1 MTRADRTGPGE
12 APSAPQQY
20 GTIVVVGGG
29 CYGGYYVRQ
38 LRRARERG
46 ALTWERLI
54 VVDHDEDCGVAR
66 EHPADLELAVSD
78 WSGFFAEYLGG
89 EARDVDAIV
98 PSPLMPHLL
107 FEWLEQRARER
118 WPSRRVSIEMPGALS
133 GVPWQKEGGES
144 TRYVSFAEWMCPVN
158 CIEPRIC
165 PHTRDVRT
173 WSLPPSVRAH
183 VEAARANGEQLD
195 GPAIFH
201 CTHRAYGVGMIDV
214 RDVLGSERLLVEA
227 AERGEARLLVGT
239 VSHCHGALGV
249 LVVRELDTTATSDGS

>member
-1 MTRADRTGPGE
+1 MAAVMTHAERAEPGD
-12 APSAPQQY
+12 AHAIQQY

-38 LRRARERG
+38 LRRARDRN
-46 ALTWERLI
+46 AISFERLTVI
-54 VVDHDEDCGVAR
+54 DHDEDCAVAR
-66 EHPADLELAVSD
+66 EHPAEVDLVVSD
-78 WSGFFAEYLGG
+78 WSEFFAQFLGG
-89 EARDVDAIV
+89 DAGERDAIV

-107 FEWLEQRARER
+107 FQWLEQRARDR
-118 WPSRRVSIEMPGALS
+118 WPLRSVTTEMPGAVT

-165 PHTRDVRT
+165 PHTRDVRS
-173 WSLPPSVRAH
+173 WSLPPAVNAH
-183 VEAARANGEQLD
+183 LEAARAAGESLD
-195 GPAIFH
+195 GPAIFR

-214 RDVLGSERLLVEA
+214 TDVLASERMLVDSVESGA
-227 AERGEARLLVGT
+227 GRLLVGT

-249 LVVRELDTTATSDGS
+249 LTVRSLPQTPN

>member
-1 MTRADRTGPGE
+1 MAAAMTHADARSPE
-12 APSAPQQY
+12 DSAAAVQHY
-20 GTIVVVGGG
+20 GTIIIVGGG

-38 LRRARERG
+38 LRRARDKH
-46 ALTWERLI
+46 AITFERLI
-54 VVDHDEDCGVAR
+54 VVDQDENCAVAR
-66 EHPADLELAVSD
+66 EHATDLEVVISD
-78 WSGFFAEYLGG
+78 WSEYFAAYLAGD
-89 EARDVDAIV
+89 ANDADAIV

-107 FEWLEQRARER
+107 FQWLEQRARER
-118 WPSRRVSIEMPGALS
+118 WPERRVTIEMPSAVH

-165 PHTRDVRT
+165 PHTRELRS
-173 WSLPPSVRAH
+173 WSLPPAVAAH
-183 VEAARANGEQLD
+183 VEAVRADGEPLD

-214 RDVLGSERLLVEA
+214 RDVLASEQLLTESV
-227 AERGEARLLVGT
+227 ERGASRLLVGT

-249 LVVRELDTTATSDGS
+249 LAVR

>member
-1 MTRADRTGPGE
+1 MTPAEGSGSDD
-12 APSAPQQY
+12 APPPVQRY

-29 CYGGYYVRQ
+29 CYGGYYLRQ
-38 LRRARERG
+38 LRRARERD
-46 ALTWERLI
+46 AIVFERLI
-54 VVDHDEDCGVAR
+54 VVDHDEDCAVAR
-66 EHPADLELAVSD
+66 EPRADFDLVVAD
-78 WSGFFAEYLGG
+78 WSAFFAEYLGG
-89 EARDVDAIV
+89 NARESDAIV

-107 FEWLEQRARER
+107 FQWLEQRARDR
-118 WPSRRVSIEMPGALS
+118 WPARTVSVEMPGALG

-165 PHTRDVRT
+165 PHTREVRS
-173 WSLPPSVRAH
+173 WSLPPSVAAH
-183 VEAARANGEQLD
+183 VAAARARGERLD

-214 RDVLGSERLLVEA
+214 RDVLASEQMLVAA
-227 AERGEARLLVGT
+227 AENGATRLVVGT

-249 LVVRELDTTATSDGS
+249 LVVQ

>member
-1 MTRADRTGPGE
+1 MTLA
-12 APSAPQQY
+12 SAAEPDEQSAGSQHY
-20 GTIVVVGGG
+20 GTIIVVGGG

-38 LRRARERG
+38 LRRARDKN
-46 ALTWERLI
+46 AITFERLVI
-54 VVDHDEDCGVAR
+54 VDHDENCAVAR
-66 EHPADLELAVSD
+66 ENASDIEVVISD
-78 WSGFFAEYLGG
+78 WSEYFAAYLAGRP
-89 EARDVDAIV
+89 RDSDAVV

-107 FEWLEQRARER
+107 FQWLEQRARER
-118 WPSRRVSIEMPGALS
+118 WPERRVTIEMPSAVG

-165 PHTRDVRT
+165 PHTREIRN
-173 WSLPPSVRAH
+173 WSLPPSIAAH
-183 VEAARANGEQLD
+183 VEAVRATGEQLD

-214 RDVLGSERLLVEA
+214 RDVMASERLLGQCVQA
-227 AERGEARLLVGT
+227 GSGRLLVGT

-249 LVVRELDTTATSDGS
+249 LRVEKSPDIR

>member
-1 MTRADRTGPGE
+1 MTRADQAEEHDATHT
-12 APSAPQQY
+12 AQHY

-29 CYGGYYVRQ
+29 CYGGYYLRQ
-38 LRRARERG
+38 LRRARERE
-46 ALTWERLI
+46 AITFDRLV
-54 VVDHDEDCGVAR
+54 VVDHDDNCAVA
-66 EHPADLELAVSD
+66 HGDTSDFELAVSD
-78 WSGFFAEYLGG
+78 WTDFFAAFLAGD
-89 EARDVDAIV
+89 ARDGDAIV

-107 FEWLEQRARER
+107 FQWLEQRARDR
-118 WPSRRVSIEMPGALS
+118 WPSRSVTIEMPGAVG

-173 WSLPPSVRAH
+173 WSLPPAVAAHAEALRAG
-183 VEAARANGEQLD
+183 GERID

-214 RDVLGSERLLVEA
+214 RDVLESERLL
-227 AERGEARLLVGT
+227 AESVQHGAGRLLVGT

-249 LVVRELDTTATSDGS
+249 LAVH

>member
-1 MTRADRTGPGE
+1 MTRADHTEVGE
-12 APSAPQQY
+12 APAAAQHY
-20 GTIVVVGGG
+20 GSIIIVGGG
-29 CYGGYYVRQ
+29 CYGSYYVRQ

-46 ALTWERLI
+46 ALTFDRVI
-54 VVDHDEDCGVAR
+54 VVDHDEECLVGR
-66 EHPADLELAVSD
+66 ERATDLELVVAE
-78 WSGFFAEYLGG
+78 WTEFFASYLGG
-89 EARDVDAIV
+89 NPGDDDAIV

-107 FEWLEQRARER
+107 FQWLEQRARER
-118 WPSRRVSIEMPGALS
+118 WPSRSVTIEMPAAMI
-133 GVPWQKEGGES
+133 GVPWQKEGGDS

-165 PHTRDVRT
+165 PHTREFRD

-183 VEAARANGEQLD
+183 VDAARAGGERVD

-214 RDVLGSERLLVEA
+214 KDVIASERMLADSVESGA
-227 AERGEARLLVGT
+227 GRLLVGT

-249 LVVRELDTTATSDGS
+249 LVVAP

>member
-1 MTRADRTGPGE
+1 MTRADHAALDESP
-12 APSAPQQY
+12 AVAQHY
-20 GTIVVVGGG
+20 GTIVIVGGG

-38 LRRARERG
+38 LRRARERE
-46 ALTWERLI
+46 AITFERLI
-54 VVDHDEDCGVAR
+54 VVDHDEKCAAGR
-66 EHPADLELAVSD
+66 ERAADLDVVVSD
-78 WSGFFAEYLGG
+78 WSEFFAGYLGG
-89 EARDVDAIV
+89 AAHDDDTIV

-107 FEWLEQRARER
+107 FQWLEQRARER
-118 WPSRRVSIEMPGALS
+118 WPARTVSIEMPGAMS

-183 VEAARANGEQLD
+183 VAAARESGERLD

-214 RDVLGSERLLVEA
+214 RDVLASERLLEESVEA
-227 AERGEARLLVGT
+227 GAGRLLVGT

-249 LVVRELDTTATSDGS
+249 LVVS

>member
-1 MTRADRTGPGE
+1 MTRADPADPAYTGE
-12 APSAPQQY
+12 TQRY

-38 LRRARERG
+38 LRRARERQ
-46 ALTWERLI
+46 ALTYERLV
-54 VVDHDEDCGVAR
+54 VVDHDEACAVAR
-66 EHPADLELAVSD
+66 GDVSD
-78 WSGFFAEYLGG
+78 LDVVVADWTEYFARFLGG
-89 EARDVDAIV
+89 EAGAGDAIV

-107 FEWLEQRARER
+107 FQWLEQRARTR
-118 WPSRRVSIEMPGALS
+118 WPDRAVTIEMPGAVA
-133 GVPWQKEGGES
+133 GVPWQREGAES

-173 WSLPPSVRAH
+173 WSLPPAVAAH
-183 VEAARANGEQLD
+183 VDAARAAGERLD

-214 RDVLGSERLLVEA
+214 SAVLEAENMLVDSVL
-227 AERGEARLLVGT
+227 RGESRLLVGT

-249 LVVRELDTTATSDGS
+249 LQVN

>member
-1 MTRADRTGPGE
+1 MTRADHTEPDDTP
-12 APSAPQQY
+12 AAAQHY
-20 GTIVVVGGG
+20 GTIAVVGGG

-38 LRRARERG
+38 LRRARERD
-46 ALTWERLI
+46 AITFERLI
-54 VVDHDEDCGVAR
+54 VVDHDEDCAVAR
-66 EHPADLELAVSD
+66 ERAGDVEIVVSD
-78 WSGFFAEYLGG
+78 WSEFFARFLGG
-89 EARDVDAIV
+89 DFFPHENDAIV

-107 FEWLEQRARER
+107 FQWLEQRARDR
-118 WPSRRVSIEMPGALS
+118 WPSRRVTIEMPGAVA

-165 PHTRDVRT
+165 PHTRDVRS
-173 WSLPPSVRAH
+173 WSLPPSVAAH
-183 VEAARANGEQLD
+183 VETARAAGEPLD

-214 RDVLGSERLLVEA
+214 SSVLESERMLAESVEHGA
-227 AERGEARLLVGT
+227 GRLLVGT

-249 LVVRELDTTATSDGS
+249 ITIGNAALV

>member
-1 MTRADRTGPGE
+1 MVPAEAALPMDAPRAAQR
-12 APSAPQQY
+12 Y
-20 GTIVVVGGG
+20 GTVVIVGGG

-46 ALTWERLI
+46 AITVERVL
-54 VVDHDEDCGVAR
+54 VVDHDEQCAVAR
-66 EHPADLELAVSD
+66 EGASD
-78 WSGFFAEYLGG
+78 VEVIVDDWAEFFARYLAG
-89 EARDVDAIV
+89 EARDADAIV

-107 FEWLEQRARER
+107 FQWIEQRARER
-118 WPSRRVSIEMPGALS
+118 WPERRVEIEMPSAVG

-165 PHTRDVRT
+165 PHTREERS
-173 WSLPPSVRAH
+173 WSLPPAIAAH
-183 VEAARANGEQLD
+183 VEALRASGEQLD

-214 RDVLGSERLLVEA
+214 RDVLSADEMVEA
-227 AERGEARLLVGT
+227 AGSEGRGVRLLVGT

-249 LVVRELDTTATSDGS
+249 LTVGK

>member
-1 MTRADRTGPGE
+1 MTRADPAETGD
-12 APSAPQQY
+12 APAVQQY

-38 LRRARERG
+38 LRRARERH
-46 ALTWERLI
+46 AITFERLV
-54 VVDHDEDCGVAR
+54 VVDHDDECAVAR
-66 EHPADLELAVSD
+66 EHAADVEIVVSD
-78 WSGFFAEYLGG
+78 WSEFFARFLGG
-89 EARDVDAIV
+89 DAGERDAIV

-107 FEWLEQRARER
+107 FQWLEQRARDR
-118 WPSRRVSIEMPGALS
+118 WPLRSVTIEMPGAVG

-173 WSLPPSVRAH
+173 WSLPPAVTAH
-183 VEAARANGEQLD
+183 VEAARAAGESLD

-214 RDVLGSERLLVEA
+214 KDVLAADRLL
-227 AERGEARLLVGT
+227 AELGAGQRVRLLVGT

-249 LVVRELDTTATSDGS
+249 IEVSSLPRALN

>member
-1 MTRADRTGPGE
+1 MAPAEGTGRDESRA
-12 APSAPQQY
+12 AAQHY

-38 LRRARERG
+38 LRRARDHD
-46 ALTWERLI
+46 AITFERLI
-54 VVDHDEDCGVAR
+54 VVDHDEHCAVAR
-66 EHPADLELAVSD
+66 EAAVDLDVAVADWAE
-78 WSGFFAEYLGG
+78 FFAGYLGATG
-89 EARDVDAIV
+89 ARDRDAMV

-107 FEWLEQRARER
+107 FQWLERRAREL
-118 WPSRRVSIEMPGALS
+118 WPSRMVSLEMPGAMQ

-173 WSLPPSVRAH
+173 WSLPPAVAAHVDAVRA
-183 VEAARANGEQLD
+183 AGERLD

-214 RDVLGSERLLVEA
+214 RDVLA
-227 AERGEARLLVGT
+227 AERTMIAAGNERGLRMLVGT

-249 LVVRELDTTATSDGS
+249 LTVS

>member
-1 MTRADRTGPGE
+1 MTPAERRDSGDSPPPA
-12 APSAPQQY
+12 QHY

-38 LRRARERG
+38 LRRARERD
-46 ALTWERLI
+46 AITFDRLV
-54 VVDHDEDCGVAR
+54 VVDHDEDCAFAR
-66 EHPADLELAVSD
+66 EGGTDLELIVAD
-78 WSGFFAEYLGG
+78 WSAFFTTYLGG
-89 EARDVDAIV
+89 DARDADAVV

-107 FEWLEQRARER
+107 FQWLEQRARER
-118 WPSRRVSIEMPGALS
+118 WPARAVSVEMPGALA

-165 PHTRDVRT
+165 PHTRDVRS
-173 WSLPPSVRAH
+173 WSLPPSVAAH
-183 VEAARANGEQLD
+183 VDAARARGERLD

-214 RDVLGSERLLVEA
+214 RDVLASERMLVDAVEKGA
-227 AERGEARLLVGT
+227 ARLLVGT

-249 LVVRELDTTATSDGS
+249 LVVR

>member
-1 MTRADRTGPGE
+1 MTPANDPAIDFTPDPAQR
-12 APSAPQQY
+12 Y
-20 GTIVVVGGG
+20 GSIIVVGGG
-29 CYGGYYVRQ
+29 CYGSYYVRQ

-46 ALTWERLI
+46 ALTFGRLV
-54 VVDHDEDCGVAR
+54 VVDHDEECAVGR
-66 EHPADLELAVSD
+66 EHAADVDLAVSEWD
-78 WSGFFAEYLGG
+78 EFFAGFLGG
-89 EARDVDAIV
+89 APGADDAIV

-107 FEWLEQRARER
+107 FQWLEQRARER
-118 WPSRRVSIEMPGALS
+118 WPSRRVTIEMPGAMS

-165 PHTRDVRT
+165 PHTKEIRD

-183 VEAARANGEQLD
+183 VDAARASGERLD

-214 RDVLGSERLLVEA
+214 RSVLDSERMLVESVESGA
-227 AERGEARLLVGT
+227 GRLLVGT

-249 LVVRELDTTATSDGS
+249 LAVS

>member
-1 MTRADRTGPGE
+1 MTRVDHTLADE
-12 APSAPQQY
+12 APAAPRRY

-29 CYGGYYVRQ
+29 CYGSYYVRQ
-38 LRRARERG
+38 LRRARERE
-46 ALTWERLI
+46 ALTYERLI
-54 VVDHDEDCGVAR
+54 VVDHDEDCAVAR

-78 WSGFFAEYLGG
+78 WSGFFAEFLGG
-89 EARDVDAIV
+89 AARDVDAIV

-107 FEWLEQRARER
+107 FEWLERRARER

-133 GVPWQKEGGES
+133 GVPWQKEGSES

-165 PHTRDVRT
+165 PHTGEVRS
-173 WSLPPSVRAH
+173 WSLPPSVAAH

-201 CTHRAYGVGMIDV
+201 CTHRVYGVGMIDV
-214 RDVLGSERLLVEA
+214 ADVLDAERLLEA
-227 AERGEARLLVGT
+227 SGERGDVRLLVGT

-249 LVVRELDTTATSDGS
+249 LRVS

>member
-1 MTRADRTGPGE
+1 MARAEATDRDD
-12 APSAPQQY
+12 APPATQHY

-38 LRRARERG
+38 LRRARERD
-46 ALTWERLI
+46 AIVYERLL
-54 VVDHDEDCGVAR
+54 VVDHDEDCAVAR
-66 EHPADLELAVSD
+66 AGAADVEVVVAEWAD
-78 WSGFFAEYLGG
+78 FFAAYLG
-89 EARDVDAIV
+89 EAGAERDAIV

-107 FEWLEQRARER
+107 FQWLEHRARAR
-118 WPSRRVSIEMPGALS
+118 WPSRKISLEMPGAVR

-165 PHTRDVRT
+165 PHTRDVRS
-173 WSLPPSVRAH
+173 WSLPPAIAAD
-183 VEAARANGEQLD
+183 VEATRLAGGRLD

-214 RDVLGSERLLVEA
+214 SDVLMSERVLANA
-227 AERGEARLLVGT
+227 AECGAARLLVGT
-239 VSHCHGALGV
+239 VSHCHGALGI
-249 LVVRELDTTATSDGS
+249 LVVD

>member
-1 MTRADRTGPGE
+1 MAAAMTHAEHAEPGD
-12 APSAPQQY
+12 APAVQQY
-20 GTIVVVGGG
+20 GAIVVVGGG

-38 LRRARERG
+38 LRRARERN
-46 ALTWERLI
+46 AITFERLI
-54 VVDHDEDCGVAR
+54 VVDHDEDCAVAR
-66 EHPADLELAVSD
+66 DRADDVEIAVSD
-78 WSGFFAEYLGG
+78 WSEFFARFLGG
-89 EARDVDAIV
+89 EAGERDAIV

-107 FEWLEQRARER
+107 FQWLEQRARDR
-118 WPSRRVSIEMPGALS
+118 WPSRRVTIEMPGAVG

-173 WSLPPSVRAH
+173 WSLPPAVAAH
-183 VEAARANGEQLD
+183 VEAARAAGESLD

-214 RDVLGSERLLVEA
+214 SSVLESERMLAASVEVGA
-227 AERGEARLLVGT
+227 GRLLVGT

-249 LVVRELDTTATSDGS
+249 LAVS

>member
-1 MTRADRTGPGE
+1 MAPAEGVGRKE
-12 APSAPQQY
+12 APPAAQGY
-20 GTIVVVGGG
+20 GTIVIIGGG

-38 LRRARERG
+38 LRRARERD
-46 ALTWERLI
+46 AIAYDRLI
-54 VVDHDEDCGVAR
+54 VVDHDEQCAVAR
-66 EHPADLELAVSD
+66 EHAADLEVVIAD
-78 WSGFFAEYLGG
+78 WSDYFAAYLSRGAG
-89 EARDVDAIV
+89 AGDAIV

-107 FEWLEQRARER
+107 FQWLEQRARER
-118 WPSRRVSIEMPGALS
+118 WPHRRVTIEMPSAVS

-165 PHTRDVRT
+165 PHTREVRS
-173 WSLPPSVRAH
+173 WSLPPAVAAH
-183 VEAARANGEQLD
+183 VEAVRASGEELD

-214 RDVLGSERLLVEA
+214 RDVIAAENLLVA
-227 AERGEARLLVGT
+227 AGERRRVRMLVGT

-249 LVVRELDTTATSDGS
+249 LRVE

>member
-1 MTRADRTGPGE
+1 MTRADGAAPGE
-12 APSAPQQY
+12 HTAAQQQY
-20 GTIVVVGGG
+20 GTIIVIGGG

-38 LRRARERG
+38 LRRARDKS
-46 ALTWERLI
+46 AIAFERLV
-54 VVDHDEDCGVAR
+54 VVDQDEHCAVAR
-66 EHPADLELAVSD
+66 ERAADLDVVVAD
-78 WSGFFAEYLGG
+78 WSEYFAAYFAGD
-89 EARDVDAIV
+89 ARDADAIV

-107 FEWLEQRARER
+107 FQWLEQRARDR
-118 WPSRRVSIEMPGALS
+118 WPARTVTIEMPSSVG

-165 PHTRDVRT
+165 PHTREVRS
-173 WSLPPSVRAH
+173 WSLPPAVAAH
-183 VEAARANGEQLD
+183 VEAVRASGEQLD

-214 RDVLGSERLLVEA
+214 QDILAADQLLTECVA
-227 AERGEARLLVGT
+227 HGVGRLLVGT

-249 LVVRELDTTATSDGS
+249 LAVR

>member
-1 MTRADRTGPGE
+1 MTPAERA
-12 APSAPQQY
+12 APDVAPPAVQQY
-20 GTIVVVGGG
+20 GTIVVIGGG

-38 LRRARERG
+38 LRRARERD
-46 ALTWERLI
+46 AITFERLI
-54 VVDHDEDCGVAR
+54 VVDHDEDCAIAR
-66 EHPADLELAVSD
+66 EGAGDLELVVAD
-78 WSGFFAEYLGG
+78 WSEFFAGYLGG
-89 EARDVDAIV
+89 GARDSDAIV

-107 FEWLEQRARER
+107 FQWLEQRARER
-118 WPSRRVSIEMPGALS
+118 WPARTVSVEMPGALG

-165 PHTRDVRT
+165 PHTRDVRS
-173 WSLPPSVRAH
+173 WSLPPSVAAH
-183 VEAARANGEQLD
+183 VEAARARGERLD

-214 RDVLGSERLLVEA
+214 RDVLASERMLFEA
-227 AERGEARLLVGT
+227 AAQGTARLLVGT

-249 LVVRELDTTATSDGS
+249 LRIE